1 MTSPGPSIWRHPLAW
16 PGLSEGEVHV
26 WRAVLVQPNPVVQ
39 ELWHALDQGERDRA
53 EQFRFQR
60 DRERFIVA
68 HGLLRT
74 ILGGYLGVAPRQLS
88 FCYGAHGKPALAPER
103 GAALSFN
110 LSHAHELALYAI
122 TRERAVG
129 VDIEHM
135 RPGIADIAIAER
147 FFSPHEVAALQALP
161 NAERG
166 LAFFTCWTRKEAYI
180 KARGEG
186 LSLPLDQF
194 EVSLTPGAPAAL
206 LDVADDQRERDR
218 WELQALDPGPGY
230 VAALAVEGHGWALHC
245 WQITDPLANVTKS
258 VTTAL

>member
-1 MTSPGPSIWRHPLAW
+1 MTSPGAPMWRHSPAW
-16 PGLSEGEVHV
+16 PALGRGEVHV

-39 ELWHALDQGERDRA
+39 ALWRTLDQGERDRA
-53 EQFRFQR
+53 ERFRFQR

-74 ILGGYLGVAPRQLS
+74 ILGGYLGGAAGQLR
-88 FCYGAHGKPALAPER
+88 FCYGAYGKPELAPEC

-186 LSLPLDQF
+186 LSLALDQF

-206 LDVADDQRERDR
+206 LDVAGDQRERDR

-245 WQITDPLANVTKS
+245 WQITDPQPLWS
-258 VTTAL
+258 ALR

>member
-26 WRAVLVQPNPVVQ
+26 WRVVLVQPNPVVQ
-39 ELWHALDQGERDRA
+39 ELWHTLDQGERGRA
-53 EQFRFQR
+53 ERFRFQR

-74 ILGGYLGVAPRQLS
+74 ILGGYLGGAAGQLR
-88 FCYGAHGKPALAPER
+88 FCYGAYGKPELAPEC

-161 NAERG
+161 DAERG

-194 EVSLTPGAPAAL
+194 EVSLAPGQPASL
-206 LDVADDQRERDR
+206 LKTYWDPQEASRWSLRE
-218 WELQALDPGPGY
+218 LYPGLGY
-230 VAALAVEGHGWALHC
+230 VAAVAARGDD
-245 WQITDPLANVTKS
+245 WQLKYWQWR
-258 VTTAL
+258 